1 GDSKKLVLSPVVG
14 RRVSARGRRRRACL
28 AGGRRRVSGPV
39 VLAGGRLAVLRCVVV
54 YGRGVAMWTVSLSS
68 ILSLPGGCS
77 GFAVAAESTGC
88 YGVKLE

>member
-1 GDSKKLVLSPVVG
+1 MPFRGLLVLG
-14 RRVSARGRRRRACL
+14 ACL